1 VRTTVRR
8 QVIASTLGVALLLS
22 ACGGDDDDGGTG
34 GDAGGETT
42 TTAAADAAAGATTS
56 TTSAGA
62 TTTTTAAPI
71 DDDAVPDPCTLIPGP
86 ALAMMLAGDQGAGQ
100 PSAYDP
106 EQRRICSYATGV
118 ILAVELGDHYDTAID
133 IIRDETGDDS
143 VNDVAGV
150 GNAAVWQDLGDGMGQ
165 FVAQGDEYF
174 VGVTL
179 PAGGQDVA
187 QVVAEAMLAA
197 L

>member
-22 ACGGDDDDGGTG
+22 ACGGDDDDSGAG
-34 GDAGGETT
+34 GDAGGDTT
-42 TTAAADAAAGATTS
+42 TTTAADAAAGATT
-56 TTSAGA
+56 TAAAGA
-62 TTTTTAAPI
+62 TTTTAGAPV
-71 DDDAVPDPCTLIPGP
+71 DDAVPDPCTLIPRP

-100 PSAYDP
+100 SSAYDP

-118 ILAVELGDHYDTAID
+118 ILAVELADHYDTAID
-133 IIRDETGDDS
+133 IIRDETGEDS
-143 VNDVAGV
+143 VEEVSGV

-165 FVAQGDEYF
+165 FIAQGDDYF
-174 VGVTL
+174 VGVTI
-179 PAGGQDVA
+179 PAGGQDVG

>member
-22 ACGGDDDDGGTG
+22 ACGGDDDDSGAG
-34 GDAGGETT
+34 GDAGGDTT
-42 TTAAADAAAGATTS
+42 TTAAADAAAGATT
-56 TTSAGA
+56 TAAAGA
-62 TTTTTAAPI
+62 TTTAAPV
-71 DDDAVPDPCTLIPGP
+71 DDNSVPDPCTLIPGP

-100 PSAYDP
+100 SSAYDP

-118 ILAVELGDHYDTAID
+118 ILAVELGDHYDAAID

-143 VNDVAGV
+143 VNEVSGV

-179 PAGGQDVA
+179 PAGGQDMA
-187 QVVAEAMLAA
+187 QVVAEAMLAE

>member
-1 VRTTVRR
+1 VRTTVRH
-8 QVIASTLGVALLLS
+8 QVIASTLGVALLLT
-22 ACGGDDDDGGTG
+22 ACGGDDDDSGSG
-34 GDAGGETT
+34 GDAAGGTT
-42 TTAAADAAAGATTS
+42 TTAAADAAAGSTTS

-62 TTTTTAAPI
+62 TTTTAAAPV
-71 DDDAVPDPCTLIPGP
+71 DDAVPDPCTLIPGP
-86 ALAMMLAGDQGAGQ
+86 ALTMMLAGDQGAGQ
-100 PSAYDP
+100 SSAYDP

-118 ILAVELGDHYDTAID
+118 ILAVELADHYDTAID
-133 IIRDETGDDS
+133 IIQDETGEDS
-143 VNDVAGV
+143 VNDVSGV

-165 FVAQGDEYF
+165 FIAQGDEYF

-179 PAGGQDVA
+179 PAGGPDVA